1 VNRSGGR
8 ILVDQLALHGA
19 DLAFGVPGESYID
32 VLDALRDS
40 PIRYVTCRHEGGAA
54 TMAEAAGKLTGVP
67 GICLVTRGPGATQAS
82 VALHTAYQDATPLLL
97 LVGQI
102 PRQDAERGAFQEI
115 DYRRMLAPLAKWVAQ
130 VDQVERIPELTA
142 RAFRTATSGRP
153 GPIVL
158 ALPEDVLA
166 ACADVPDAMPYA
178 PAQAAPAAADLEQ
191 ARRLLQSAERPLA
204 IVGGQPWSAAA
215 GEDLAAWCEASGI
228 PVAAAWRCQDY
239 IDNEARCYAGHLA
252 IGADPALRARLRD
265 ADVLLVVGTR
275 LGDIETAGYTTIV
288 PPGGGRALIH
298 VHPDPDEIGRV
309 YEPTVG
315 IVASGPRFAESLAR
329 LEPLGASARDEHL
342 TEAHAAY
349 RATLEARPLPGAVE
363 MTGVM
368 EALRARLGPD
378 AILTSGAG
386 NFTVWAHRFY
396 VFRRFRTQLAP
407 LSGAMG
413 YGLPAAIAAKL
424 VHPDRDVV
432 CLAGDGDFLMTAQE
446 LATARQAG
454 APVVVLVVDNGMYG
468 TIRMHQERRFPGRPS
483 GTDLANP
490 DFVALAQAF
499 GAYAER
505 VERTADLPDALD
517 RALGAGTAALLH
529 LPVDP
534 EALTPRQTLSEI
546 RSEAGAERARDDA
559 ARSSTAP

>member
-1 VNRSGGR
+1 MSRSGGR

-40 PIRYVTCRHEGGAA
+40 PVRYVTCRHEGGAS
-54 TMAEAAGKLTGVP
+54 TMAEAYGKLTGAP

-82 VALHTAYQDATPLLL
+82 VGLHTAFQDGTPLLL

-102 PRQDAERGAFQEI
+102 PREDAEREAFQEI
-115 DYRRMLAPLAKWVAQ
+115 DYRRMFAPVAKWVAQ
-130 VDQVERIPELTA
+130 VDQVERIPELAA
-142 RAFRTATSGRP
+142 RAFRVATSGRP
-153 GPIVL
+153 GPVVL

-166 ACADVPDAMPYA
+166 ETADVPDAAAYTA
-178 PAQAAPAAADLEQ
+178 AQAAPASTDL
-191 ARRLLQSAERPLA
+191 ARARELLAGAERPLA
-204 IVGGQPWSAAA
+204 IVGGQPWSMAA
-215 GEDLAAWCEASGI
+215 GEAMAAWCQASGI

-239 IDNEARCYAGHLA
+239 IDNEAGCYAGHLG
-252 IGADPALRARLRD
+252 IGADPALRDRLRD
-265 ADVLLVVGTR
+265 ADVLLVVGAR
-275 LGDIETAGYTTIV
+275 LGDIETAGYSTIV

-298 VHPDPDEIGRV
+298 VHPDPNELGRV

-315 IVASGPRFAESLAR
+315 IVASGPRFADALAE
-329 LEPLGASARDEHL
+329 LDPLDGAPQRAAVE
-342 TEAHAAY
+342 TAHAAY

-363 MTGVM
+363 LTGVM
-368 EALRARLGPD
+368 TALRERLGPD

-396 VFRRFRTQLAP
+396 VFRRYRTQLAP

-424 VHPDRDVV
+424 VHPDREVV

-446 LATARQAG
+446 LATALQAE
-454 APVVVLVVDNGMYG
+454 APVVVLVADNGMYG
-468 TIRMHQERRFPGRPS
+468 TIRMHQERRFPGRVS

-490 DFVALAQAF
+490 DFAALARSF
-499 GAYAER
+499 GAHGER
-505 VERTADLPDALD
+505 IERTADVPAALD
-517 RALGAGTAALLH
+517 RALGADRAAVLH
-529 LPVDP
+529 LPIDP
-534 EALTPRQTLSEI
+534 EALTPRQTLAEI
-546 RSEAGAERARDDA
+546 RAEAGG
-559 ARSSTAP
+559 